1 MVENLE
7 LFLSIAVTVI
17 SLFLS
22 SITFLIKLI
31 KNIKA
36 RKELDNLLKI
46 SNEIIPFIEEAEKLI
61 NYSGQEK
68 KEYVIT
74 RITQFALSNKIEL
87 NQEEINEIIET
98 FISLTKNVN
107 IKSSKNDLKKILN
120 GNE

>member
-36 RKELDNLLKI
+36 RKESDNLLKI
-46 SNEIIPFIEEAEKLI
+46 SNEIIPFIEEAEKFI

-68 KEYVIT
+68 KEYVLT